1 MAINQDSII
10 GVIGSG
16 AMGAGIAHVAAVAGH
31 QVVLY
36 DTNDQALDRAKK
48 NLTSTLQKLQEK
60 GKITS
65 AEDVLGRVSFAD
77 NIVEFSHCGLIIEA
91 IIEKL
96 EVKQELF
103 QKLATQ
109 NSSETILASNTSTIP
124 ITQIA
129 AAVSNPERVVGM
141 HFFNPAHLMKLVE
154 IISGEKTNDQTTQL
168 SFQLAAKWGKT
179 AVLAKDRPGFIV
191 NRIGKMYHTE
201 PLHLLEKN
209 VADANTIDALLES
222 SGFKMGPFAL
232 MDYIGH
238 DVNYVVTKT
247 VFESFFYDPR
257 YKPSFSQNRLL
268 EAGWL
273 GRKSGRGFYDYSEGA
288 ENPAPA
294 EDTAL
299 SKEICERIL
308 VMLINEA
315 VDALHLNVA
324 TAADL
329 ETAMT
334 KGVNY
339 PKGLLSWCDE
349 WGAAKCLEKL
359 DSLYNNYHED
369 RYRASCLLRKY
380 AVENKKFV

>member
-1 MAINQDSII
+1 MHLTHMKSIDDI
-10 GVIGSG
+10 ATIAVIGAG
-16 AMGAGIAHVAAVAGH
+16 TMGSGIAQVAAQAGFKTI
-31 QVVLY
+31 LF
-36 DTNDQALDRAKK
+36 DLNDAAL
-48 NLTSTLQKLQEK
+48 EK
-60 GKITS
+60 GKASIEKNLSIAVEKNKLTVDEKIAVMS
-65 AEDVLGRVSFAD
+65 ELTFTKDFSDLVADVF
-77 NIVEFSHCGLIIEA
+77 IEA

-222 SGFKMGPFAL
+222 SGFKMGPFKL
-232 MDYIGH
+232 IDLIGV
-238 DVNYVVTKT
+238 DANLNVTKSL
-247 VFESFFYDPR
+247 FSLLHHEKF
-257 YKPSFSQNRLL
+257 KPSKLQQQLVDD
-268 EAGWL
+268 GML
-273 GRKSGRGFYDYSEGA
+273 GRKSGEGFYKYS
-288 ENPAPA
+288 
-294 EDTAL
+294 
-299 SKEICERIL
+299 
-308 VMLINEA
+308 
-315 VDALHLNVA
+315 
-324 TAADL
+324 
-329 ETAMT
+329 
-334 KGVNY
+334 
-339 PKGLLSWCDE
+339 
-349 WGAAKCLEKL
+349 
-359 DSLYNNYHED
+359 
-369 RYRASCLLRKY
+369 
-380 AVENKKFV
+380 